1 MRAKIS
7 REANMKIKLLVVLVV
22 LVLGSLLLP
31 AGVSAQDRGDESP
44 VVSVVFVSPSPVLPD
59 IIGPIIV
66 VSGVVEVQ
74 ITGPEVEFTRGGTP
88 TILPPSPIVPPSPV
102 DE

>member
-31 AGVSAQDRGDESP
+31 AGCRHRIEATKARLC
-44 VVSVVFVSPSPVLPD
+44 PSCLCRPALSCR
-59 IIGPIIV
+59 IL
-66 VSGVVEVQ
+66 SGQ
-74 ITGPEVEFTRGGTP
+74 
-88 TILPPSPIVPPSPV
+88 S
-102 DE
+102 